1 MIMSRIQIKSLH
13 QEVTQRIRE
22 MIRTGVLRKG
32 DRISEKELCRT
43 MGISRTPL
51 REALRMLSSEGLID
65 LIPHRGA
72 YVAQPSML
80 DIREMFEVM
89 AILEGTCA
97 RVAVERMTDNDLRK
111 LENLHRKLEK
121 FFEDKDHEKYM
132 EVNHK
137 LHSLLQEM
145 TGNKVLNDLINSLR
159 QKILLYRYR
168 QIYQPDRFEASI
180 REHRGLLDAFRRK
193 DPVAAENLMK
203 QHLVN
208 QCESLKNLY
217 EDEAGQNNK

>member
-1 MIMSRIQIKSLH
+1 
-13 QEVTQRIRE
+13 

-32 DRISEKELCRT
+32 DRIIEKELCRT

-72 YVAQPSML
+72 YVAQPSMR

-97 RVAVERMTDNDLRK
+97 RVAVERMTDNDLKK

-132 EVNHK
+132 EINHK

-168 QIYQPDRFEASI
+168 QIYQPDRFGGVHQRAQGIAGRFPEKRSCSGREPYETASRQSMRI
-180 REHRGLLDAFRRK
+180 AEELVRRRSRS
-193 DPVAAENLMK
+193 E
-203 QHLVN
+203 
-208 QCESLKNLY
+208 
-217 EDEAGQNNK
+217 